1 MKIKYLVVITFCFL
15 TSCVS
20 YDYVKIREDIRT
32 NLKTNNHIK
41 AIQNVND
48 DDFYSKNNSILLKK
62 LEQGTVHFNVGNY
75 YQSLQYFDEAEKI
88 AESLYTVKI
97 SSKLKGMINET
108 IPKTKY

>member
-1 MKIKYLVVITFCFL
+1 MKVRYFIVITCYFL
-15 TSCVS
+15 TSCIS

-32 NLKTNNHIK
+32 NLTTNNHVK

-48 DDFYSKNNSILLKK
+48 KDYYSKDNSILLKK

-88 AESLYTVKI
+88 AESLYTIKI
-97 SSKLKGMINET
+97 SSKLKSIINDN
-108 IPKTKY
+108 YF